1 MLNETFFFKGGE
13 NMDKI
18 SVMQDIDELTDTYCE
33 GCLVRQELRKQRG
46 KSGAHRFCI
55 EHCSVGQQLQFL
67 GQELMK
73 IYTP

>member
-1 MLNETFFFKGGE
+1 MKGAVL
-13 NMDKI
+13 MDKVT
-18 SVMQDIDELTDTYCE
+18 VMKDIDSLTDTYCDD
-33 GCLVRQELRKQRG
+33 CLVRQELRQQRG

-73 IYTP
+73 IYTQ